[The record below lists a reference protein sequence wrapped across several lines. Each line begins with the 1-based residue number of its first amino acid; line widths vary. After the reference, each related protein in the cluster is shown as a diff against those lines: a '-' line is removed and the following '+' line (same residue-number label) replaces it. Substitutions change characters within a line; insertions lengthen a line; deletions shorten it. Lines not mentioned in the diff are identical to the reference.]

1 MKVSLIILS
10 PNFKLLESQFTNA
23 TSEGNI
29 NPDSDNVAKYKYY
42 DTEELQKIK
51 IPNKDK
57 SMSLFCMNACPLK
70 KDLVH
75 FQHFLSSKKKEEN
88 KIK

>member
-1 MKVSLIILS
+1 MKVIILS

-23 TSEGNI
+23 TSEENI

>member
-10 PNFKLLESQFTNA
+10 PNFKLLESQFTYA
-23 TSEGNI
+23 TSEENI
-29 NPDSDNVAKYKYY
+29 NHDSDNVAKYKYY

-70 KDLVH
+70 KDLV
-75 FQHFLSSKKKEEN
+75 QHFLSSKKKEEN
-88 KIK
+88 KK